1 MSSTRL
7 SAFCRILDIFWRFSA
22 RHSPA
27 LQLRSLRVSPIRSA
41 QFRLPRRTISMP
53 ENAKSFSYN
62 VSHFD
67 VQADDL
73 SRARRFYET
82 VFEWNFNPWG
92 PPDFFLIATGKKD
105 DPGIHGALTKRRTHV
120 EGKPMFG
127 YECTISVANVD
138 ETAAAI
144 EANGGQ
150 VTLPK
155 TCI

>member
-1 MSSTRL
+1 
-7 SAFCRILDIFWRFSA
+7 
-22 RHSPA
+22 
-27 LQLRSLRVSPIRSA
+27 
-41 QFRLPRRTISMP
+41 MP
-53 ENAKSFSYN
+53 DNAKPFSYN

-82 VFEWNFNPWG
+82 VFEWKFNPWG
-92 PPDFFLIATGKKD
+92 PPDFFLIATGKEA

-155 TCI
+155 TCINGVGWIIQFLDTEGNVVCAMQYDENAE

>member
-1 MSSTRL
+1 MP
-7 SAFCRILDIFWRFSA
+7 DI
-22 RHSPA
+22 
-27 LQLRSLRVSPIRSA
+27 
-41 QFRLPRRTISMP
+41 
-53 ENAKSFSYN
+53 AKPFSYN

-67 VQADDL
+67 VHADDL
-73 SRARRFYET
+73 PRARRFYET
-82 VFEWNFNPWG
+82 VFEWKFNPWG
-92 PPDFFLIATGKKD
+92 PPDFFLIATGKED

-155 TCI
+155 TCINGVGWIIQFLDTEGNVVCAMQYDENAE

>member
-1 MSSTRL
+1 
-7 SAFCRILDIFWRFSA
+7 
-22 RHSPA
+22 
-27 LQLRSLRVSPIRSA
+27 
-41 QFRLPRRTISMP
+41 MP
-53 ENAKSFSYN
+53 DNAKPFSYN

-67 VQADDL
+67 VHADDL
-73 SRARRFYET
+73 PRARRFYET
-82 VFEWNFNPWG
+82 VFEWKFNPWG
-92 PPDFFLIATGKKD
+92 PPDFFLIATGKQD

-155 TCI
+155 TCINGVGWIIQFLDTEGNVVCAMQYDENAE

>member
-1 MSSTRL
+1 
-7 SAFCRILDIFWRFSA
+7 
-22 RHSPA
+22 
-27 LQLRSLRVSPIRSA
+27 
-41 QFRLPRRTISMP
+41 MP

-155 TCI
+155 TCINGVGWIIQFLDTEGNVVCAMQYDENAE

>member
-1 MSSTRL
+1 
-7 SAFCRILDIFWRFSA
+7 
-22 RHSPA
+22 
-27 LQLRSLRVSPIRSA
+27 
-41 QFRLPRRTISMP
+41 MP

-67 VQADDL
+67 VQADNL

-82 VFEWNFNPWG
+82 VFEWKFNPWG

-155 TCI
+155 TCINGVGWIIQFLDTEGNVVCAMQYDENAE